1 MEARRLYIRTLEEEV
16 GHRWAELHC
25 AQAVRDAWQLA
36 MSRLHTTAAAAA
48 AAEAQD
54 PDGVCSPAN
63 DR

>member
-1 MEARRLYIRTLEEEV
+1 MEARRRYIQTLEEEV

-36 MSRLHTTAAAAA
+36 MSRLHTAAAAA